1 MISQCII
8 SMDPA
13 KLRDWC
19 SICVLDMYPSGE
31 NKRFEYNLI
40 AMNRKQGLP
49 YDHPDKPS
57 VASWALEVW
66 KNPAFWGNK
75 QPPTFILDSTGVGVA
90 VTDIMKA
97 KGMQP
102 KAIMITAGNAIT
114 REGSTV
120 HVSKA
125 RMIGKFIGAFDAGKV
140 HINPAMA
147 IWPKVQRELLAFR
160 AELTA
165 QGNARFEAEE
175 GENDDMVM
183 ALAQGVWYG
192 EEILKGA
199 RAI

>member
-1 MISQCII
+1 MITQCII

-49 YDHPDKPS
+49 YDHPEKPS

-75 QPPTFILDSTGVGVA
+75 QPPIFILDSTGVGVA

-97 KGMQP
+97 KGMSP

-114 REGSTV
+114 REGSTI

-140 HINPAMA
+140 HINPGMA